1 MNKFSIK
8 NFKQYLN
15 ETGKNLKDFDLNSA
29 INKLKE
35 FKVEDLKNIDLKRL
49 FYKLRQSN
57 YSKPSVGIFSAAFL
71 TIFILIPELNELNNS
86 FKKIERYQKE
96 SKELPFKIATLKE
109 EKIKLIEISKLIS
122 EINSSFL
129 KKENTIF
136 LTKLLNDAAKK
147 SNVKIESFSPILKAD
162 SSNLCKTSLNQKNSK
177 KFKRNIRKK
186 LSKLVKKEGIESNF
200 FEVSL
205 NSDYLDIINFL
216 REIQLY
222 DLVIIPYCL
231 EVDSEK
237 LSSPKDINNKDNNS
251 ILIPLNKKGLP
262 IESYNDITN
271 KDLTI
276 NNGNVF
282 TRIVLKI
289 PSSEK

>member
-15 ETGKNLKDFDLNSA
+15 EITKNFKEFDLNSA
-29 INKLKE
+29 FNKLKE
-35 FKVEDLKNIDLKRL
+35 FQVEDLKNIDLKRL
-49 FYKLRQSN
+49 FYRFRQSN
-57 YSKPSVGIFSAAFL
+57 YSKPSVGILSAAFL
-71 TIFILIPELNELNNS
+71 TIFILIPQLYKLNNS
-86 FKKIERYQKE
+86 FKKIEQYQKE
-96 SKELPFKIATLKE
+96 SKELPLKIATLKK

-129 KKENTIF
+129 KKENIIF

-177 KFKRNIRKK
+177 NFKRKVRKR
-186 LSKLVKKEGIESNF
+186 LSKLVKRGGIESNF
-200 FEVSL
+200 FELSL

-216 REIQLY
+216 KEIQLY
-222 DLVIIPYCL
+222 DLVIIPHCL
-231 EVDSEK
+231 EVESEL
-237 LSSPKDINNKDNNS
+237 LSSPKDTNNKDSNS

-262 IESYNDITN
+262 TESYIDITS

-276 NNGNVF
+276 NNGNVL

-289 PSSEK
+289 PSNEK